1 MYKFLKFFKI
11 TSNSVNNCI
20 RITLN
25 MLNSFI
31 TPRTL
36 HLLIPIV
43 LAILT
48 TDFLRLQ
55 LLTGLPE
62 WDGGY
67 YTFASQYIYS
77 LLSQG
82 KDITVLPLHLYQLM
96 VAWVFGIEGNQ
107 FIMLR
112 LIDGLVAIVASILLF
127 KVILKESRNTLFTI
141 ILMIPLLIMM
151 NNIQYIGF
159 GFWNSIW
166 ASYIPL
172 FAALLAWQK
181 SSKKDSLS
189 FYLIGGLISLGVLL
203 REPFLV
209 YFIFAGIAI
218 HISYGWRILL
228 KYLIGSAA
236 PEIISLRALY
246 VRLNY
251 NKDKFAKAIEKHRPT
266 LIVATTIPWAGDLD
280 IPSMV
285 EQTNLYNKVDWVP
298 KNPDVHAGWMT
309 AIIYRLKDFK

>member
-20 RITLN
+20 RIALN

-48 TDFLRLQ
+48 TGFLRLQ

-96 VAWVFGIEGNQ
+96 VAWV
-107 FIMLR
+107 
-112 LIDGLVAIVASILLF
+112 
-127 KVILKESRNTLFTI
+127 
-141 ILMIPLLIMM
+141 
-151 NNIQYIGF
+151 
-159 GFWNSIW
+159 
-166 ASYIPL
+166 
-172 FAALLAWQK
+172 
-181 SSKKDSLS
+181 
-189 FYLIGGLISLGVLL
+189 
-203 REPFLV
+203 
-209 YFIFAGIAI
+209 
-218 HISYGWRILL
+218 
-228 KYLIGSAA
+228 
-236 PEIISLRALY
+236 
-246 VRLNY
+246 
-251 NKDKFAKAIEKHRPT
+251 
-266 LIVATTIPWAGDLD
+266 
-280 IPSMV
+280 
-285 EQTNLYNKVDWVP
+285 P
-298 KNPDVHAGWMT
+298 KNPDAHAGWMT